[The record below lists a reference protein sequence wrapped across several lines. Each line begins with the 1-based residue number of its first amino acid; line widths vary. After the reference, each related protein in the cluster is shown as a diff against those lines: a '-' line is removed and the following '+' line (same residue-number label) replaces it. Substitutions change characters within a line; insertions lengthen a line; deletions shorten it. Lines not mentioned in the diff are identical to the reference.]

1 MSYPRVTQIGL
12 QLLPSKLGTE
22 VGRKGQLALLRRTL
36 NQGDKESRADE
47 DEVDRI
53 KARRLKW
60 EKARNKLLSQIA
72 TVENWTKKEE
82 GEGEEK

>member
-12 QLLPSKLGTE
+12 RLLPSKLKSKT
-22 VGRKGQLALLRRTL
+22 GRKRQLALLRRTL

-47 DEVDRI
+47 DEIDRI
-53 KARRLKW
+53 KARRTKW

-72 TVENWTKKEE
+72 TVEKWTTKE
-82 GEGEEK
+82 GEGEEL

>member
-12 QLLPSKLGTE
+12 RLLPSKLQSKI
-22 VGRKGQLALLRRTL
+22 GRKQQLALLRRTL

-47 DEVDRI
+47 DEIDRI
-53 KARRLKW
+53 KARRTKW

-72 TVENWTKKEE
+72 TVENWTKKE
-82 GEGEEK
+82 GEES